1 MLLLII
7 LLKLLVLEP
16 INKNCSFWLE
26 SLNEE
31 NGSKKIYLLII
42 LLKSPILKPKNKN
55 AVNISTGIFLQ
66 NFLDYKLGYI

>member
-1 MLLLII
+1 M
-7 LLKLLVLEP
+7 
-16 INKNCSFWLE
+16 SFWLE